1 MPSHTPEVRRWNNL
15 LPHADHVHTHTLTH
29 NCALHQPNT
38 IHAAPHLR
46 FKLYYGAEQPAP
58 PADQQLLG
66 HPSGHPC
73 RLLHGSRRLQI
84 DHPFPFQ
91 PTKRWV
97 PSPCQKVPCSVRW
110 PGGLLGATHANA
122 GCSRPNS
129 SGTNPPRPRGQA
141 AATHCPS
148 SLSLPCHVEL
158 ACLRN
163 RPLPSKAN
171 LYQMKHSPPL

>member
-1 MPSHTPEVRRWNNL
+1 MKACHNSGQLSITQPHTPPASNHHLTHRHRHTRILHHMPSHTREVRRWNNL

-66 HPSGHPC
+66 HPSGHRAAC
-73 RLLHGSRRLQI
+73 RPLHGSRRPQTDL
-84 DHPFPFQ
+84 FPFQ

-97 PSPCQKVPCSVRW
+97 PSTLD
-110 PGGLLGATHANA
+110 GL
-122 GCSRPNS
+122 R
-129 SGTNPPRPRGQA
+129 
-141 AATHCPS
+141 
-148 SLSLPCHVEL
+148 
-158 ACLRN
+158 
-163 RPLPSKAN
+163 
-171 LYQMKHSPPL
+171 